1 MRPLALLSVAVFC
14 LAVPAAADV
23 TVASPDGRVHLVLS
37 SNAQGHLQYTVTLN
51 SKNIIEPSLVGI
63 VVDKVDL
70 ADGAQIG
77 TPTTYNVDE
86 TYPWNGVHS
95 TAVDKC
101 NGVKIALTH
110 PGTKTAYTL
119 EVRAYDDGV
128 AFRHLVPGAGAR
140 TPDEATVF
148 RVPAGSVIAPQNY
161 VSGYEG
167 LYPWRT
173 TGNTIEGMMD
183 GEWTNPPFSF
193 MLRDR
198 SAYAS
203 ISEGGLVGYSGMVF
217 QADGNWALHARLGHA
232 EPASYGFRSRYAKDI
247 ERLKQPAVINGPITT
262 PWRVVLIGESWNAL
276 TNSDIIHNVS
286 APPDPKLFPKG
297 IKEDWIKPGR
307 AVWGYLD
314 GGDRTVEGQKQF
326 VRLAQQLGF
335 EYIVVEGTWSGW
347 PEAQLKEFV
356 DYSRERGVR
365 VLIWSSRASLQDPK
379 IVEAHFAMCNRTG
392 VAGAKIDFFDHENKE
407 VIDLY
412 EMLAKKAAEHK
423 LLVDFHGANKPTG
436 LERTYPN
443 IVGIE
448 GVRGMEFFPPRAELD
463 VVLPFTRMLAG
474 MADYT
479 PVHFGALL
487 ADTTWA
493 HQVANAVILQSP
505 LQVYS
510 AHPANMLANPS
521 VDVLKKIP
529 SVWDET
535 VVLPVSE
542 LRQVAAFA
550 RRSGNTWFLAVA
562 NGPTA
567 RNIRIDLSSFLGGGA
582 GPAGAPG
589 GRGAAGGAAPAG
601 APGRAGA
608 AGGGP
613 GRGGSYLGTLLRDTN
628 EPAAL
633 KVEHLTL
640 SSRDSLSIDLRS
652 GGGFV
657 AILER

>member
-1 MRPLALLSVAVFC
+1 MKAIALLASALFG
-14 LAVPAAADV
+14 LSLPAAGDV
-23 TVASPDGRVHLVLS
+23 TVASPGGRVQFVLS
-37 SNAQGHLQYTVTLN
+37 TNAQGHLQYTVKFQ
-51 SKNIIEPSLVGI
+51 SKSMIDPSNLGI
-63 VVDKVDL
+63 VVDGADL

-77 TPTTYNVDE
+77 AAETYKVDE
-86 TYPWNGVHS
+86 TYPWYGAHS

-128 AFRHLVPGAGAR
+128 AFRHLAPGAGAR
-140 TPDEATVF
+140 TPDEATEF
-148 RVPAGSVIAPQNY
+148 RVPAGAIIAPQNY

-173 TGNTIEGMMD
+173 TGNTIEGMME

-193 MLRDR
+193 RLRDG
-198 SAYAS
+198 SAVGS
-203 ISEGGLVGYSGMVF
+203 ITEGALVGYSGMVF
-217 QADGNWALHARLGHA
+217 QSDGSQVLHARLGHS

-262 PWRVVLIGESWNAL
+262 PWRIVLIGESWSAL
-276 TNSDIIHNVS
+276 MNSDIIHNVS

-314 GGDRTVEGQKQF
+314 GGDRTVEGQKLF

-407 VIDLY
+407 VVDLY

-479 PVHFGALL
+479 PTHFGALL

-493 HQVANAVILQSP
+493 HQVANAVILQAP
-505 LQVYS
+505 LLVYA

-521 VDVLKKIP
+521 AEVLKKIP

-542 LRQVAAFA
+542 LRQVAAIA
-550 RRSGNTWFLAVA
+550 RRSGDTWFLAVT
-562 NGPTA
+562 NGATA

-582 GPAGAPG
+582 A
-589 GRGAAGGAAPAG
+589 
-601 APGRAGA
+601 RAGA
-608 AGGGP
+608 AGGP

-640 SSRDSLSIDLRS
+640 SSRDTLSVDLRS

-657 AILER
+657 AMLAK

>member
-14 LAVPAAADV
+14 FAVPAATADV
-23 TVASPDGRVHLVLS
+23 TVASPDGRVRFVLS
-37 SNAQGHLQYTVTLN
+37 SNAQGHLQYTVTFS

-70 ADGAQIG
+70 ADGAQVG
-77 TPTTYNVDE
+77 TAENYKINE
-86 TYPWNGVHS
+86 SYPWYGVKS
-95 TAVDKC
+95 TAVDNC
-101 NGVKIALTH
+101 NGARVAVTH
-110 PGTKTAYTL
+110 PKSKTAYTL

-128 AFRHLVPGAGAR
+128 AFRHLVPGSGAR

-148 RVPAGSVIAPQNY
+148 RVPAGSVIAAQNY

-173 TGNTIEGMMD
+173 TGNTIEGLMD
-183 GEWTNPPFSF
+183 GEWTHPPFSF
-193 MLRDR
+193 VLRDR
-198 SAYAS
+198 SAYAF
-203 ISEGGLVGYSGMVF
+203 ITEGGLVGYSGMAF
-217 QADGNWALHARLGHA
+217 QADGSWALHARLGHS

-247 ERLKQPAVINGPITT
+247 ERLKQPAVINGSITT
-262 PWRVVLIGESWNAL
+262 PWRIVLVGESWNAL
-276 TNSDIIHNVS
+276 MNSDIIHNVS

-307 AVWGYLD
+307 AVWSYLD
-314 GGDRTVEGQKQF
+314 GGERTIEGQKLF

-335 EYIVVEGTWSGW
+335 EYIVVEGTWRSW
-347 PEAQLKEFV
+347 PEPQLKEFV
-356 DYSRERGVR
+356 DYARERGVR

-379 IVEAHFAMCNRTG
+379 VVEEHFALCNRVG

-448 GVRGMEFFPPRAELD
+448 GVRGMEFFPPYAQHD

-479 PVHFGALL
+479 PTHFGALL
-487 ADTTWA
+487 ADTTWT
-493 HQVANAVILQSP
+493 HQVANAVLLQAP
-505 LQVYS
+505 LLVYA

-521 VDVLKKIP
+521 AEVLKKIP

-542 LRQVAAFA
+542 LRQVAAIA
-550 RRSGNTWFLAVA
+550 RRSGNTWFLAVT
-562 NGPTA
+562 NGATA
-567 RNIRIDLSSFLGGGA
+567 RNIRIDLSSFLGGGTGQA
-582 GPAGAPG
+582 G
-589 GRGAAGGAAPAG
+589 
-601 APGRAGA
+601 
-608 AGGGP
+608 
-613 GRGGSYLGTLLRDTN
+613 GRGGSYMGTLLRDTS

-657 AILER
+657 AVLER